1 MNDDELNPMLER
13 VAATARPAVRLDS
26 QFDDRV
32 MAAVRATPRHGA
44 DGFRRFAIAA
54 GIGVLMLGSAWLGRR
69 TAPGGD
75 LAGAPT
81 PATAAAERVVQ
92 FVVLAPGAGEVTL
105 AGDFNEWSTS
115 ATPLTATGRAG
126 VWSVTIPLPA
136 GRYEYAFVVD
146 GERWLPDPSTPRAQ
160 TGDFGL
166 PNSVITV
173 TGRT

>member
-1 MNDDELNPMLER
+1 MTDDGLNPQAER
-13 VAATARPAVRLDS
+13 VAVAARRTVRLDPR
-26 QFDDRV
+26 FDDRV
-32 MAAVRATPRHGA
+32 MAAVRTTPRPAAAGV
-44 DGFRRFAIAA
+44 RRFAIAA
-54 GIGVLMLGSAWLGRR
+54 GIAGLMLGSAWLGRR

-81 PATAAAERVVQ
+81 PVTAAAERVVQ
-92 FVVLAPGAGEVTL
+92 FVVLAPDAGAVTL

-115 ATPLTATGRAG
+115 ATPLTVTGRAG

-136 GRYEYAFVVD
+136 GRYEYAFIVD